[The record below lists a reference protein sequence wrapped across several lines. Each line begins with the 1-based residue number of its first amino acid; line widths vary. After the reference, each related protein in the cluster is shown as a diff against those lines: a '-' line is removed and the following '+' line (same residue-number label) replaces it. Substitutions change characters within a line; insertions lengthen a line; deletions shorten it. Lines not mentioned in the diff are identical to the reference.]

1 MARRRG
7 SLAFAARS
15 GERTLAQRRVTLS
28 RDGILSR
35 SACFTVSLL
44 AAVGVAASA
53 SAMPQ
58 NHAAGGQARFF
69 FYNPARTIEC
79 RFSFGA
85 VACAGFSHKRLVI
98 LNARTIAQSVTIAAG
113 FGRSNRACRTPPG
126 DDPPCWFQQGGSGP
140 VLPTGAS
147 AVDPESHIYK
157 CSSLSTS
164 IVCRSLLSGRGF
176 RISPTRVTQLA
187 PRH

>member
-1 MARRRG
+1 M
-7 SLAFAARS
+7 
-15 GERTLAQRRVTLS
+15 
-28 RDGILSR
+28 
-35 SACFTVSLL
+35 VSLL
-44 AAVGVAASA
+44 AAVGAAAPA
-53 SAMPQ
+53 SGMPR
-58 NHAAGGQARFF
+58 NGAADGQVRFF

-85 VACAGFSHKRLVI
+85 VACAGFLHYSFVI
-98 LNARTIAQSVTIAAG
+98 LNPRGIAQSVTIAAG

-140 VLPTGAS
+140 VLS
-147 AVDPESHIYK
+147 AGMSTVDPESHIYK
-157 CSSLSTS
+157 CSSLSTG

-176 RISPTRVTQLA
+176 KISPTRVAQLA